1 MDIAFDHSEDWNPL
15 TIVRMARSRGRD
27 DFRRY
32 DDSGIIINRPIYGR
46 NQFSPKRRPP
56 RWKTLIIVLIIFIIV
71 LYSGSTLYSRLQKYT
86 PFTHTAEVAELT
98 ILKTREGQHQLS
110 IWLTLVDANGYY
122 KRDNKPRF
130 IQGDKVIL
138 QYEYTIVPAWL
149 EVSGLHSGYILINL
163 EGIYNNGSIGSS
175 LQLNVADNDNSIPTK
190 VVSLLITRKYSS
202 ITLKPSRSIY
212 KICITPTGQLKEC

>member
-27 DFRRY
+27 DFMGY
-32 DDSGIIINRPIYGR
+32 DDSGIIINRPIDGR
-46 NQFSPKRRPP
+46 NQFSPKLRPP

-130 IQGDKVIL
+130 IQGDEVVL
-138 QYEYTIVPAWL
+138 RYEYTIVPAWL

-175 LQLNVADNDNSIPTK
+175 LQLNEADKDDSLSARIYAFL
-190 VVSLLITRKYSS
+190 VSSKYGS
-202 ITLKPSRSIY
+202 ITLKPSRSVY
-212 KICITPTGQLKEC
+212 KICITPPGLLQEC